1 MEKYKIHD
9 KTEETACAYCGQ
21 PLDTGDTAYMREDE
35 EIVCSYSCS
44 IELTAYIDG
53 SPSCPLCDCNDNNF
67 LGLLGNLAHF
77 RCGNC
82 GIGFNYHIT
91 SL

>member
-9 KTEETACAYCGQ
+9 ISEETECTYCGV
-21 PLDTGDTAYMREDE
+21 PLLTNDTAYMREDE
-35 EIVCSYSCS
+35 QIVCSYNCS

-53 SPSCPLCDCNDNNF
+53 SPSCPLCDCSDNDF

-82 GIGFNYHIT
+82 GIDFNFHIKC
-91 SL
+91 L